1 MSPVRH
7 KTIRRKVTPGKTTAT
22 EAEKLLIIR
31 ALYIVVFN
39 REESLLPYAVEF
51 FHLLGS
57 ILEGTC
63 AQDLQLTMIDPQV
76 LQNTM
81 DDLSKK
87 D

>member
-1 MSPVRH
+1 MRN
-7 KTIRRKVTPGKTTAT
+7 KAIRRKVTPGKTTAT

-63 AQDLQLTMIDPQV
+63 AQDLRLTMIDPKV
-76 LQNTM
+76 LLSTM